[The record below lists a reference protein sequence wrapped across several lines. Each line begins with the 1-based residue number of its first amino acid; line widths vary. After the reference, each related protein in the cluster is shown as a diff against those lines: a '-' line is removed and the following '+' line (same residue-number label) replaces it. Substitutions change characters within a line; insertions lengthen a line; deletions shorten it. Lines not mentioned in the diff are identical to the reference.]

1 MSPPHAGS
9 GDIFVLRKQ
18 SNKAMLTQFLLAT
31 PPPKS
36 APSAPL
42 ALPKPIPSEEQ
53 RLLNAAISG
62 DEHAYAALV
71 KRYRSAVWA
80 IALNTTG
87 NREDAEEATQD
98 TFSKAFRH
106 LPNFRGDSSFKTWL
120 SRIART
126 TSLNQL
132 RLRGLPSISLDAPES
147 PALFLPEKSG
157 SPLES
162 LLHNERA
169 LLVNQAMRR
178 LSKEDSTALKLF
190 YFHEQSLEEI
200 CATTGW
206 TINNAKSRLHRAR
219 KRLRVILLEEF
230 TWETAN

>member
-1 MSPPHAGS
+1 
-9 GDIFVLRKQ
+9 
-18 SNKAMLTQFLLAT
+18 MLTQFLLSTSST
-31 PPPKS
+31 PKAGFS
-36 APSAPL
+36 SL
-42 ALPKPIPSEEQ
+42 KPTLNEEK
-53 RLLNAAISG
+53 RLLASALSG
-62 DEHAYAALV
+62 EQHAYAALV

-98 TFSKAFRH
+98 TFAKAFRH
-106 LPNFRGDSSFKTWL
+106 LPKFRGDSSFKTWL

-147 PALFLPEKSG
+147 PAFLFPEKSKDA
-157 SPLES
+157 LES
-162 LLHNERA
+162 LLRAERA
-169 LLVNQAMRR
+169 VLVRQAMRR
-178 LSKEDSTALKLF
+178 LSKEDSMALQLF

-206 TINNAKSRLHRAR
+206 TVNTVKSRLHRAR
-219 KRLRVILLEEF
+219 RRLQALLTGNF
-230 TWETAN
+230 A